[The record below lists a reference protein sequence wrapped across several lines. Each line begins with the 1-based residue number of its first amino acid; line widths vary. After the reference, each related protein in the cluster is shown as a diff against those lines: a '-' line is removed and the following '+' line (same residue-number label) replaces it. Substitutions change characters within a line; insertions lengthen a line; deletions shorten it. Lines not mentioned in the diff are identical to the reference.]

1 MEINFD
7 LADKFFKQ
15 TLKSIG
21 RKTRDEKRRDDKETR
36 GSKPFEKGRE
46 PISAGQ
52 GIEELLGEFDWNKKV
67 DKESLFLNWHLLVG
81 PENAAASAPDELR
94 NGTLSIKC
102 RSTAWATQLRTLK
115 DQILARVQEQ
125 YPELGVKDLVFLGPA
140 APSWKKGPRSAP
152 GRGPRDTYG

>member
-1 MEINFD
+1 VEINFG

-21 RKTRDEKRRDDKETR
+21 RKTREDKIKEEKSR

-46 PISAGQ
+46 PISAGE
-52 GIEELLGEFDWNKKV
+52 GVEELLEEFDWQKRV
-67 DKESLFLNWHLLVG
+67 DKEALFLNWHILVG

-94 NGTLSIKC
+94 NGTLSVKC

-140 APSWKKGPRSAP
+140 APSWRIVC
-152 GRGPRDTYG
+152 R